1 MKHAQAGLMWATGRF
16 PVFFMEIDMFKR
28 TKLQQVIAGALLLAA
43 LPMASLAQGKDPV
56 RIGLVTSKSGAFST
70 MGADVAN
77 GIKFAVDEANARGG
91 VDGRQVVLAEGDD
104 ESTPDAGRR
113 VAEKLARDGHNL
125 IIGPITSSI
134 SLVISQNLA
143 RWDAAFIGT
152 ISKSDKLTSDTC
164 NPRFVRTNHS
174 DAMDLAMIGEWLKG
188 IEGNSFGILAADY
201 VWGQDSAKAF
211 EAAVTAQGK
220 KVAVKLFAPL
230 GTKDYA
236 PYIQQLKAANVDAIW
251 VADASGAIAFVKQA
265 TDFNL
270 MPKTP
275 IIGHALVSNFVI
287 NATGKAM
294 TNVPGNVGFTPDID
308 TPQTKAFVNAFKAK
322 YNRLPSDTE
331 GQAYNGAM
339 VLFQGVTLAK
349 SVQPEAVTK
358 ALRGAQV
365 DSLYGKVTVRAAD
378 NQMVIPNYV
387 ARVKMAD
394 GVLRPVIERS
404 YPASITPAASPL
416 CKM

>member
-1 MKHAQAGLMWATGRF
+1 
-16 PVFFMEIDMFKR
+16 MFKR
-28 TKLQQVIAGALLLAA
+28 NKIQQLIAGTALLAA
-43 LPMASLAQGKDPV
+43 LPLGALAQAKDPV
-56 RIGLVTSKSGAFST
+56 RIALVTSKSGGFAT

-77 GIKFAVDEANARGG
+77 GIKFAVEEANARGG
-91 VDGRQVVLAEGDD
+91 VDGRQIIIAEGDD

-113 VAEKLARDGHNL
+113 VAEKLAREGHNL
-125 IIGPITSSI
+125 IIGPITSGI
-134 SLVISQNLA
+134 SLTISQNLS

-152 ISKSDKLTSDTC
+152 ISKADRLTGENCS
-164 NPRFVRTNHS
+164 PRFIRTNHS
-174 DAMDLAMIGEWLKG
+174 DAMDLVMINEWLKG
-188 IEGNSFGILAADY
+188 VPGNNFAIMAADY
-201 VWGQDSAKAF
+201 IWGQDSAKAF
-211 EAAVTAQGK
+211 ESAVASQGK
-220 KVAVKLFAPL
+220 KVALKLMVPM

-251 VADASGAIAFVKQA
+251 TAEVAGAVAFTKQA
-265 TDFNL
+265 ADFGL
-270 MPKTP
+270 IPKTP
-275 IIGHALVSNFVI
+275 LIGHALLSNFVI
-287 NATGKAM
+287 NATGNALN
-294 TNVPGNVGFTPDID
+294 NVPGNVGFTPDID

-322 YNRLPSDTE
+322 HNRLPSDTE

-349 SVQPEAVTK
+349 SVKPEDVTK

-365 DSLYGKVTVRAAD
+365 DTLYGKATVRAAD

-387 ARVKMAD
+387 ARVKTAD

-404 YPASITPAASPL
+404 YPATLTPAASPL

>member
-1 MKHAQAGLMWATGRF
+1 
-16 PVFFMEIDMFKR
+16 MFKFSSV
-28 TKLQQVIAGALLLAA
+28 QHAVAGALVLAA
-43 LPMASLAQGKDPV
+43 FPMAALAQGKEPV
-56 RIGLVTSKSGAFST
+56 RIALVTSKSGGFAT

-77 GIKFAVDEANARGG
+77 GIKFAVEEANARGG
-91 VDGRQVVLAEGDD
+91 VDGRQVILAEGDD

-113 VAEKLARDGHNL
+113 AAEKLAREGHNL

-134 SLVISQNLA
+134 SLAISQNLT
-143 RWDAAFIGT
+143 RWDAAFFGT
-152 ISKSDKLTSDTC
+152 ISKADKLTADAC
-164 NPRFVRTNHS
+164 NTRFVRTNHS

-188 IEGNSFGILAADY
+188 IEGNTFGILAADY
-201 VWGQDSAKAF
+201 VWGQDSAKSF

-236 PYIQQLKAANVDAIW
+236 PYIQQLKAANLDAIW
-251 VADASGAIAFVKQA
+251 VADVSGGVAFVKQA
-265 TDFNL
+265 ADFNL
-270 MPKTP
+270 IPKTSL
-275 IIGHALVSNFVI
+275 IGHALVSNFVI

-294 TNVPGNVGFTPDID
+294 TNVPGNVGFTPDIE

>member
-1 MKHAQAGLMWATGRF
+1 
-16 PVFFMEIDMFKR
+16 MFK
-28 TKLQQVIAGALLLAA
+28 TSKIQKMLAGVVLVAA
-43 LPMASLAQGKDPV
+43 LPLNAAAQAKDP
-56 RIGLVTSKSGAFST
+56 IKIALVTSKSGGFST

-77 GIKFAVDEANARGG
+77 GIKFAVEEANAKGG
-91 VDGRQVVLAEGDD
+91 VDGRKIILAEGDD

-113 VAEKLARDGHNL
+113 VAEKLAREGHNL
-125 IIGPITSSI
+125 ILGPITSSI
-134 SLVISQNLA
+134 SLAISQNLA

-152 ISKSDKLTSDTC
+152 ISKADKLTTDAC
-164 NPRFVRTNHS
+164 NPRFIRSNHS
-174 DAMDLAMIGEWLKG
+174 DAMDLAMINEWVKG
-188 IEGNSFGILAADY
+188 IQGNNFAIMAADY
-201 VWGQDSAKAF
+201 VWGQDSAKSF

-220 KVAVKLFAPL
+220 KVALKLFVPL

-251 VADASGAIAFVKQA
+251 VADVSGAIAFTKQA
-265 TDFNL
+265 ADFGL
-270 MPKTP
+270 IPKTP
-275 IIGHALVSNFVI
+275 LIGHALLSNFVV
-287 NATGKAM
+287 NATGNAL
-294 TNVPGNVGFTPDID
+294 TNTPGNVGYTPDID
-308 TPQTKAFVNAFKAK
+308 TPQSKAFAAAFKAK
-322 YNRLPSDTE
+322 HNRLPSDTE

-349 SVQPEAVTK
+349 SVKPEDVTK

-365 DSLYGKVTVRAAD
+365 DTLYGKATVRAAD
-378 NQMVIPNYV
+378 NQLVIPNYV

-394 GVLRPVIERS
+394 GVLRPVIEQT